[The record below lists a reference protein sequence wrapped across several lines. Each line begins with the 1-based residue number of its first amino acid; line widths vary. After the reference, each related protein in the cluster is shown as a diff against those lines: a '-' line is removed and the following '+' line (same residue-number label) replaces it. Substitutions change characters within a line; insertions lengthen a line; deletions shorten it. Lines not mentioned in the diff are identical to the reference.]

1 MALTTWA
8 GSRNHEGLLRKM
20 RNSKTIMRVFGLT
33 ALLVIL
39 WTTALCAQ
47 KMVVPVKLQLAIL
60 LKALTYDRHL
70 KEKADGEILVAI
82 CYHQEQKQSVEV
94 KDELLEATKA
104 SLDSIEN
111 IPLRFTSVDMQKDD
125 LAAVI
130 TRQGVDILYVT
141 PLSSAVAESI
151 TAVSREKKTT
161 TVTGVP
167 DYIKSGVAVAIGIKG
182 DKPQII
188 INLPAAKAEGADFS
202 SELLKLAKV
211 IQ

>member
-1 MALTTWA
+1 
-8 GSRNHEGLLRKM
+8 M

-33 ALLVIL
+33 ALLVVL

-60 LKALTYDRHL
+60 LKALTYDRNL
-70 KEKADGEILVAI
+70 KEKAGGEILMAV
-82 CYHQEQKQSVEV
+82 CYHQEQERSVEA
-94 KDELLEATKA
+94 KDQLLEAIKA
-104 SLDSIEN
+104 SPVDSIED
-111 IPLRFTSVDMQKDD
+111 IPLRFTSVNMQKDD

-130 TRQGVDILYVT
+130 TRYGVDVLYVT
-141 PLSSAVAESI
+141 PLSTAAVESI
-151 TAVSREKKTT
+151 TTVSREKKTT

-167 DYIKSGVAVAIGIKG
+167 DFVKSGVSVAIGIEG

-202 SELLKLAKV
+202 SQLLKLAK
-211 IQ
+211 ITE